1 MKNFFR
7 QNGILLLVIA
17 LLLSVLI
24 GVSSALL
31 GGNSDPLSNVVNTVT
46 APVRGGVSAVLGW
59 AEGVYE
65 YVFHYGELH
74 QELDELRLH
83 GMTEAHARFSDYL
96 RLGHEGDYWYGAAEF
111 QTMVNCAVAGNLSGM
126 TDANAAAGVLMYHPE
141 LAQSRLEDV
150 CAILE
155 TCMAQPD
162 NTAQWE
168 ASMSELRHLLEEGAL

>member
-1 MKNFFR
+1 MR
-7 QNGILLLVIA
+7 QKFIWPVLSLALAAACVVLLV
-17 LLLSVLI
+17 LWQ
-24 GVSSALL
+24 GEKR
-31 GGNSDPLSNVVNTVT
+31 G
-46 APVRGGVSAVLGW
+46 AP
-59 AEGVYE
+59 
-65 YVFHYGELH
+65 
-74 QELDELRLH
+74 ELDELRLH

-162 NTAQWE
+162 NAAQW
-168 ASMSELRHLLEEGAL
+168 AVSMNELRHLLEEGEL

>member
-1 MKNFFR
+1 MR
-7 QNGILLLVIA
+7 QKIIWPVLSLALAAACVVLLV
-17 LLLSVLI
+17 LWQ
-24 GVSSALL
+24 GEK
-31 GGNSDPLSNVVNTVT
+31 NR
-46 APVRGGVSAVLGW
+46 AP
-59 AEGVYE
+59 EI
-65 YVFHYGELH
+65 
-74 QELDELRLH
+74 DDLRLY
-83 GMTEAHARFSDYL
+83 GMEEAHARFSDYL

-111 QTMVNCAVAGNLSGM
+111 QTMVNCAVAGNLSGI

-168 ASMSELRHLLEEGAL
+168 ASMSELRHLLEEGH

>member
-1 MKNFFR
+1 MR
-7 QNGILLLVIA
+7 QKFIWPILSLALAAACVVLLV
-17 LLLSVLI
+17 LWQ
-24 GVSSALL
+24 GEKR
-31 GGNSDPLSNVVNTVT
+31 G
-46 APVRGGVSAVLGW
+46 AP
-59 AEGVYE
+59 
-65 YVFHYGELH
+65 
-74 QELDELRLH
+74 ELDDLRLH
-83 GMTEAHARFSDYL
+83 GMAEAHARFSDYL

-126 TDANAAAGVLMYHPE
+126 ADANAAAGALMYRPE

-168 ASMSELRHLLEEGAL
+168 VSMNELRHLLEEGN